1 MMSDDQAK
9 PLLRQCHIVA
19 CGTLRREIRQLAE
32 EGFLD
37 GNRLLFTAPGLH
49 EWPRRLEKQL
59 TRQLEKACGDPGPVI
74 VVYGESCYFDFETST
89 DTDGLVATF
98 GPRVGRVRAKTCV
111 DMLASDE
118 ERERLAKGERVHWF
132 TPGWIEHW
140 DFIFKYWDAGKANE
154 TFPMNDK
161 GIVLDGVGYFQ
172 ELSRRNPE
180 KILRICDWAKLPL
193 ESYEMSL
200 ERLKELLLECALQ
213 LGIRKDER
221 GEYVRP
227 NAGPGSEGDKNND

>member
-1 MMSDDQAK
+1 MMSDDQAEL
-9 PLLRQCHIVA
+9 LLRQCHIVA

-32 EGFLD
+32 EGLLD

-49 EWPRRLEKQL
+49 EWPRKLEKQL
-59 TRQLEKACGDPGPVI
+59 TRQVEKACGDSGPVI

-89 DTDGLVATF
+89 DTNGLVATF
-98 GPRVGRVRAKTCV
+98 GPRVARVRAKTCV
-111 DMLASDE
+111 DMLASSE
-118 ERERLAKGERVHWF
+118 ERERLAKGKKVYWF

-140 DFIFKYWDAGKANE
+140 DFIFKEWDAGKANE

-172 ELSRRNPE
+172 ELSQRNPE

-193 ESYEMSL
+193 ESCKVSL
-200 ERLKELLLECALQ
+200 ERLKKLLRECALQ
-213 LGIRKDER
+213 LGLRDDER

-227 NAGPGSEGDKNND
+227 NGGARE